1 MNFLVSSKSL
11 AICLNKI
18 PFSEGDFV
26 TSIAANGKEIIFYS
40 QQTSTSIMVE
50 PMENDKLWPMR
61 EHRWDWV
68 QNLMNSVSEQ
78 PVIIT
83 ITPLNVNVTF
93 QY

>member
-1 MNFLVSSKSL
+1 MNFIVSSKSL
-11 AICLNKI
+11 AACLNKI
-18 PFSEGDFV
+18 PFDEGDFIK
-26 TSIAANGKEIIFYS
+26 SIGTNGKEIIFYS
-40 QQTSTSIMVE
+40 KTTSASVIVE
-50 PMENDKLWPMR
+50 PMENDRLWPMR

-68 QNLMNSVSEQ
+68 RNLMNTASEQ